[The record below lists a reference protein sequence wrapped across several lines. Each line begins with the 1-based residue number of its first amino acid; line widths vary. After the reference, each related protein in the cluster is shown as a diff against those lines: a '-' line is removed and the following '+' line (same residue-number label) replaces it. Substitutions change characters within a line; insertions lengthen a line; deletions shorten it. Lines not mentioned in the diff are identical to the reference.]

1 MGCIHGHD
9 IQGYGSFH
17 IWFLRIQTG
26 LHTSCQK
33 NGINSWFEVSLWQL
47 QTIFNL
53 NLALSSRIPSG
64 KPKLQGF
71 REKMDKYLD

>member
-1 MGCIHGHD
+1 
-9 IQGYGSFH
+9 
-17 IWFLRIQTG
+17 
-26 LHTSCQK
+26 
-33 NGINSWFEVSLWQL
+33 
-47 QTIFNL
+47 L

>member
-9 IQGYGSFH
+9 IQGYGSFP
-17 IWFLRIQTG
+17 IWFLCIQTG
-26 LHTSCQK
+26 IQTSCGK

-53 NLALSSRIPSG
+53 NFALSSRIPSG
-64 KPKLQGF
+64 KQKLQGL
-71 REKMDKYLD
+71 REKMDKYVD